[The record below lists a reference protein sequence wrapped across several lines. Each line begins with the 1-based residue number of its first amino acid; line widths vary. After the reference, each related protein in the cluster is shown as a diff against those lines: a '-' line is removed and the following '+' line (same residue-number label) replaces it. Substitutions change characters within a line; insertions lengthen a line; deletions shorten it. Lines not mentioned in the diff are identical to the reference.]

1 MKNILVIISL
11 LFCCVACNNA
21 QTQTNEVKEPVQQ
34 AATKVNTATPQETKK
49 KSNVIISTARS
60 KSQMVQ
66 DFPFDIDLKTAE
78 GKIVNSADVLKS
90 NGKPTI
96 VLFWLTT
103 CIPCRFE
110 LEAIKKIY
118 ADYAKDGDFNMVA
131 ISTDF
136 QKNYGRFVER
146 VNESG
151 WEFEAYNDVNREFRN
166 VIPGELNGL
175 PQTFIFDANGKIVYH
190 KRKYRTG
197 DEITLFEK
205 VKAIAMK

>member
-1 MKNILVIISL
+1 MKNIFVLISL

-21 QTQTNEVKEPVQQ
+21 QSQANEVKEQVKPVV
-34 AATKVNTATPQETKK
+34 TKTEAPEKK
-49 KSNVIISTARS
+49 KSNVIISTSRH

-66 DFPFDIDLKTAE
+66 DYPFDIDLKTAE
-78 GKIVNSADVLKS
+78 GKIVNSADVLKN

-110 LEAIKKIY
+110 LEAIKKVY

-136 QKNYGRFVER
+136 QKNYERFVER

-175 PQTFIFDANGKIVYH
+175 PQTFIFDTDGKIVYH
-190 KRKYRTG
+190 KRKYRSG